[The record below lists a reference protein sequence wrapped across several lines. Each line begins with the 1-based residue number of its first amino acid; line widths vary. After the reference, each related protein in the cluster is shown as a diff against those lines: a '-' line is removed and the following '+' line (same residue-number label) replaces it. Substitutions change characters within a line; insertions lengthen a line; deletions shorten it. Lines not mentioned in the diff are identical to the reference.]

1 MQLTSREH
9 TLVERVIQKIKEFDP
24 QAIVEIADD
33 TIEHEDI
40 LLFVYTDKG
49 SLDIIHH
56 TTPCLGDILAHEDLD
71 ILVVPRDRDSRRSPL
86 PC

>member
-1 MQLTSREH
+1 MQLTPREH
-9 TLVERVIQKIKEFDP
+9 TLVERVTQKIKEFDP

-40 LLFVYTDKG
+40 LLFVYTGKG

-56 TTPCLGDILAHEDLD
+56 TTPCLGDILVHEDLD
-71 ILVVPRDRDSRRSPL
+71 IPVVPRDRDNRRSPL